1 MKKAFVIILP
11 IAAIAA
17 TTIGV
22 FVTKKVKGESLFKEI
37 TSDKGDEHKD
47 SEVCS
52 IESEDTEIR
61 VDDDK
66 IENEIPT
73 I

>member
-1 MKKAFVIILP
+1 MKKAFVILP

-37 TSDKGDEHKD
+37 TSDKGDEHKNSD
-47 SEVCS
+47 VYS

-66 IENEIPT
+66 IEDEIPT